1 LSVWKTFNAAND
13 QRVPAD
19 IWLKGSVSV
28 SSSTT
33 EVTEITE
40 KIPMFY
46 VGVLPRNTKFNAET
60 AEAAEKNASEALR
73 SVRALRSNVVI
84 SSRGVPARDA
94 RW

>member
-1 LSVWKTFNAAND
+1 MTFNAAND

-46 VGVLPRNTKFNAET
+46 VGVLPRNT
-60 AEAAEKNASEALR
+60 
-73 SVRALRSNVVI
+73 
-84 SSRGVPARDA
+84 
-94 RW
+94 